1 MKNTN
6 NITNLPST
14 VSFPGKLP
22 EELNSILIGIMLS
35 DGGLYR
41 SSPTA
46 NTRFEMRFGEKYKE
60 FAFHIGELFKDYMS
74 NPVKPLEIK
83 GVLRASRF
91 ALRASRFAHHC
102 T

>member
-46 NTRFEMRFGEKYKE
+46 NTRFEMSFGEKYKE
-60 FAFHIGELFKDYMS
+60 FAFHIG
-74 NPVKPLEIK
+74 
-83 GVLRASRF
+83 
-91 ALRASRFAHHC
+91 
-102 T
+102 